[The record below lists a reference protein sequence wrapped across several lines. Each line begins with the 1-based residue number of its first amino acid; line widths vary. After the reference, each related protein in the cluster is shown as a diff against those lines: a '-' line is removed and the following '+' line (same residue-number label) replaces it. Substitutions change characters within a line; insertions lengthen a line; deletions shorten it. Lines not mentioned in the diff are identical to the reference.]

1 MRCGTRLARSPA
13 AGKNAG
19 VADDDTA
26 REQRADELREEI
38 ERLRSGEAAEDP
50 PASPRELT
58 EEAARE
64 EAERGEEER
73 G

>member
-1 MRCGTRLARSPA
+1 LARSPA

-38 ERLRSGEAAEDP
+38 ERLRSGKAADDP

-58 EEAARE
+58 EEA
-64 EAERGEEER
+64 ERGDEER